1 MNYTFIVLGIIL
13 VVVLFILYKVFTEKK
28 TKLET
33 NKQLTTNSH
42 DYEDL
47 KNPVSPNFYIA
58 IWLYV
63 HSINSTS
70 GNNVI
75 YHIDTA
81 KDSGTTK
88 FKLDIDGTGRLQYT
102 YTADSR
108 TVPIMEKFPL
118 QKWTHV
124 IIGVTSGN
132 LIDSYVDGKLM
143 KSQELNT
150 SLTTDHN
157 YALKEGTT
165 DATAIAKAN
174 VAGFE
179 RVPQAITPKE
189 AWNKYMAG
197 NGGNMFT
204 RFFQTW
210 GLSLVLTKDN
220 EDQKTIN
227 FPPDFS

>member
-42 DYEDL
+42 PYEDL

-63 HSINSTS
+63 HSIDSTS

-75 YHIDTA
+75 YHIDN
-81 KDSGTTK
+81 DSDIKK
-88 FKLDIDGTGRLQYT
+88 FELDITGNGTLQ

-143 KSQELNT
+143 KSQELNNT
-150 SLTTDHN
+150 LTTNHN
-157 YALKEGTT
+157 YSLKEGTT
-165 DATAIAKAN
+165 VATAIAKAN

-189 AWNKYMAG
+189 AWDKYLAG

>member
-1 MNYTFIVLGIIL
+1 MNYTFIVLGIVL

-33 NKQLTTNSH
+33 DRKLSVKSH
-42 DYEDL
+42 NYEDL

-63 HSINSTS
+63 HSLNSTD

-75 YHIDTA
+75 YLIKNDSDTI
-81 KDSGTTK
+81 K
-88 FKLDIDGTGRLQYT
+88 FKLDITGNGTLRYYQHISDLSGN
-102 YTADSR
+102 TA
-108 TVPIMEKFPL
+108 IMDNFPL

-124 IIGVTSGN
+124 IINFTSGN

-143 KSQELNT
+143 KSQELNNT
-150 SLTTDHN
+150 LTTDYN
-157 YALKEGTT
+157 YKLTEGTT
-165 DATAIAKAN
+165 NKTADAN

-189 AWNKYMAG
+189 AWDKYLAG

-220 EDQKTIN
+220 EDQKSIS
-227 FPPDFS
+227 FPPNFS

>member
-1 MNYTFIVLGIIL
+1 MNYTFIVLGIVL

-33 NKQLTTNSH
+33 DRKLSVNSH
-42 DYEDL
+42 KYEDL

-63 HSINSTS
+63 HSLNTD

-75 YHIDTA
+75 YQI
-81 KDSGTTK
+81 KDDSDVLK
-88 FKLDIDGTGRLQYT
+88 FKLDITGNGALQY
-102 YTADSR
+102 DNSGNI
-108 TVPIMEKFPL
+108 VIMDNFPL

-124 IIGVTSGN
+124 IINVTSGN

-143 KSQELNT
+143 KSQEVE
-150 SLTTDHN
+150 SGKEFKTT
-157 YALKEGTT
+157 YQYKLLEGN
-165 DATAIAKAN
+165 AASSTANAN

-189 AWNKYMAG
+189 AWDKYLAG

-220 EDQKTIN
+220 EDQKSIS
-227 FPPDFS
+227 FPPNFS

>member
-1 MNYTFIVLGIIL
+1 MNYTFIVLGIVL

-33 NKQLTTNSH
+33 DRKLSVKSH
-42 DYEDL
+42 KYEDL

-63 HSINSTS
+63 HSIDSTN

-75 YHIDTA
+75 YQIVNESNTL
-81 KDSGTTK
+81 K
-88 FKLDIDGTGRLQYT
+88 FKLDITGNGTLQY
-102 YTADSR
+102 DNSGN
-108 TVPIMEKFPL
+108 TVIMDNFPL

-124 IIGVTSGN
+124 IINFTSGN

-143 KSQELNT
+143 KSQEVVSGREIQTTYQYKLLEGNT
-150 SLTTDHN
+150 ASTT
-157 YALKEGTT
+157 
-165 DATAIAKAN
+165 AKAN

-189 AWNKYMAG
+189 AWDKYLAG

-220 EDQKTIN
+220 EDQKSIS
-227 FPPDFS
+227 FPPNFS

>member
-1 MNYTFIVLGIIL
+1 MNYTFIVLGIVL

-33 NKQLTTNSH
+33 DRKLSAKSH
-42 DYEDL
+42 KYEDL

-63 HSINSTS
+63 HSLNTD

-75 YHIDTA
+75 YQI
-81 KDSGTTK
+81 KDDSDVLK
-88 FKLDIDGTGRLQYT
+88 FKLDITGNGGLRYYQAINDL
-102 YTADSR
+102 SGN
-108 TVPIMEKFPL
+108 TVIMDNFPL

-124 IIGVTSGN
+124 IINFTSGN

-143 KSQELNT
+143 KSQELSNT
-150 SLTTDHN
+150 LTTN
-157 YALKEGTT
+157 YNYTLTEGTT
-165 DATAIAKAN
+165 SKTADAN

-189 AWNKYMAG
+189 AWDKYLAG

-220 EDQKTIN
+220 EDQKSIS
-227 FPPDFS
+227 FPPNFS

>member
-1 MNYTFIVLGIIL
+1 
-13 VVVLFILYKVFTEKK
+13 
-28 TKLET
+28 
-33 NKQLTTNSH
+33 
-42 DYEDL
+42 
-47 KNPVSPNFYIA
+47 
-58 IWLYV
+58 
-63 HSINSTS
+63 
-70 GNNVI
+70 
-75 YHIDTA
+75 
-81 KDSGTTK
+81 
-88 FKLDIDGTGRLQYT
+88 
-102 YTADSR
+102 
-108 TVPIMEKFPL
+108 MEKFPL

-143 KSQELNT
+143 KSQEL
-150 SLTTDHN
+150 SDPLTTNHN
-157 YALKEGTT
+157 YSLKEGTT
-165 DATAIAKAN
+165 DATAIAN

-179 RVPQAITPKE
+179 RVPEIITPKE